1 MHIDMNANV
10 AAMATGAALAPGVT
24 SLRGQ
29 DASNAAQGP
38 AAVAKLRKAAA
49 EFEAQLLSS
58 WWTTMKNS
66 GMSGKDEDSD
76 PGKDTLDQLGMQAMS
91 SAVANGRGGLGIGDM
106 LVRSLLSNHP
116 EIAGD
121 AASTAKTT
129 SSPSSPVNGRAR

>member
-1 MHIDMNANV
+1 MSMNLNPSLSTTLSAS
-10 AAMATGAALAPGVT
+10 

-29 DASNAAQGP
+29 DASNAAHGP

-58 WWTTMKNS
+58 WWTTMKQS
-66 GMSGKDEDSD
+66 GMSGEDEDSD

-106 LVRSLLSNHP
+106 LVRSLLANHP
-116 EIAGD
+116 EIAGGI
-121 AASTAKTT
+121 AAAAKSVRGTARLA
-129 SSPSSPVNGRAR
+129 NGGHRVDGN

>member
-1 MHIDMNANV
+1 MSTNLSPNLS
-10 AAMATGAALAPGVT
+10 ATLGAS
-24 SLRGQ
+24 SLRSQ
-29 DASNAAQGP
+29 DASNAAHGP

-58 WWTTMKNS
+58 WWTTMKQS
-66 GMSGKDEDSD
+66 GMSGEDEDSD

-116 EIAGD
+116 EIAGGS
-121 AASTAKTT
+121 AAAANGVRVTT
-129 SSPSSPVNGRAR
+129 GRTSGGYRVESD

>member
-1 MHIDMNANV
+1 MSLNLNPNLS
-10 AAMATGAALAPGVT
+10 ATLDAS
-24 SLRGQ
+24 SLRSH
-29 DASNAAQGP
+29 DATDAAHGP

-66 GMSGKDEDSD
+66 GMSGDEEDSD

-106 LVRSLLSNHP
+106 LVRSLLASHP
-116 EIAGD
+116 EIAGG
-121 AASTAKTT
+121 AASPANSAGLATGPTIR
-129 SSPSSPVNGRAR
+129 RAQ

>member
-1 MHIDMNANV
+1 MNANLNLNPNL
-10 AAMATGAALAPGVT
+10 AATALTAT
-24 SLRGQ
+24 SLRRQ
-29 DASNAAQGP
+29 DASNAAHGS

-66 GMSGKDEDSD
+66 GMSGKDENSD

-129 SSPSSPVNGRAR
+129 SSARGPVNGRAQ

>member
-1 MHIDMNANV
+1 MHVNLNANV
-10 AAMATGAALAPGVT
+10 AAIATGTAGALSAT
-24 SLRGQ
+24 SLRSQ
-29 DASNAAQGP
+29 DASNAQHGP

-76 PGKDTLDQLGMQAMS
+76 PGKDTLDQLGMHAMS

>member
-1 MHIDMNANV
+1 MRVNMNANV
-10 AAMATGAALAPGVT
+10 AAMATGTATALNA
-24 SLRGQ
+24 SRLRSQ
-29 DASNAAQGP
+29 DASNAQHGP

-66 GMSGKDEDSD
+66 GMSGGEEDSD

-116 EIAGD
+116 EIATDG
-121 AASTAKTT
+121 AAAGSGPA
-129 SSPSSPVNGRAR
+129 SSPTQKQ

>member
-10 AAMATGAALAPGVT
+10 AAMATGTAFAPGAT

-29 DASNAAQGP
+29 DASNAAYGP

-58 WWTTMKNS
+58 WWTTMKQS
-66 GMSGKDEDSD
+66 GMAGDDKDSD

-116 EIAGD
+116 EIAGEG
-121 AASTAKTT
+121 ATSTKRGAIISGQTN
-129 SSPSSPVNGRAR
+129 VHAH